1 MFSDRG
7 LFPVLFVAEIILTRI
22 QEFFRIAV
30 GIGRPLMRDSG
41 VVSDYV
47 LSRFDP
53 GEREKI
59 MKYGFP
65 VIPKLIQGLMDIK
78 H

>member
-1 MFSDRG
+1 
-7 LFPVLFVAEIILTRI
+7 
-22 QEFFRIAV
+22 
-30 GIGRPLMRDSG
+30 MRDSG

-65 VIPKLIQGLMDIK
+65 VIVRLIQGLMDIK
-78 H
+78 Y